1 MAEDQEKNMPE
12 VPITRLASAGFK
24 AVSSTAAIVTAV
36 TTIYTSLFSPNTD
49 NLQFL
54 AFTAAILAVFSLG
67 LVLFVLR
74 LTRRVPLTVGEGFT
88 VQFAFSKDERES
100 ARTRLIPLGGVLA
113 LCAVGLFTTE
123 HVLTPRISDIHLSDT
138 DGEVLVINGS
148 RFGSDVSRVWVQF
161 SGVVGQE
168 QVARKA
174 DRNLVEVVVPAKFTK
189 GTISVRRGPRA
200 SSPVSFTFPGVIYE
214 TAILDLMQPREDPI
228 QRIMAQF
235 EPYPG
240 FPYYSE
246 ISDKP
251 TQWPPRVFKDRS
263 DFDKKIRQALSGAT
277 ASELARWETQTPTKL
292 TILGGS
298 DTDPQLKLN
307 QSYARLRMLLSE
319 NGSDYKR
326 IAVMVG
332 PNCARALKSLED
344 TRKVILS
351 DLPNR
356 VFILRVR
363 NRSPEDAEN
372 FNAELKVGGAVYDV
386 TVNEEGEQAHSLQ
399 WSPDRI
405 NVDLPRLRPG
415 YTTDIRIWYAYL
427 PVSERVFADA
437 ADLQWE
443 RTQGLIVQ
451 NLVISNGQIR
461 RSSVLLT
468 DVHPYHRY
476 PVDPVA
482 GSPTFGPLPEPLP
495 AAGSS
500 ESSPKS
506 GSLAA
511 PAGSP
516 SSEAHPS
523 STPPPTVPVS
533 PMSRVVPPVSS
544 GGQAI
549 VLVIHAT
556 KQYEK
561 QNDAREAQI
570 RVTKALDDFSN
581 ALEGAVRSANGYWIY
596 RRATPTNTKFNNF
609 SGTYFVTGGVLGI
622 LRADQPIQVSSLAG
636 WTELK
641 NSGSIEVGNVPWE
654 SAAFKVVL
662 QFFSDTRDSKKD
674 SKRVLTQ
681 PMTMDRIFDLQ
692 QAKAG
697 HPNHM
702 ALEFADLLRFTRE
715 RLVARYHVPFTLN
728 DMTEVEKPFYIVSRT
743 GSISENFYLP
753 DSWMAVAE
761 QLVARKLSD
770 AALSAELWAL
780 FDNAQNSR
788 ELRPE
793 EFTAIFGSSRH

>member
-1 MAEDQEKNMPE
+1 MAEDQEKQIPE

-24 AVSSTAAIVTAV
+24 AVSGTAAIVTAV

-49 NLQFL
+49 SLQFL
-54 AFTAAILAVFSLG
+54 GFTAAILAVFSLG
-67 LVLFVLR
+67 LVLFVMR

-88 VQFAFSKDERES
+88 VEPAFNKDERES
-100 ARTRLIPLGGVLA
+100 ARTRLIPLGVILA

-123 HVLTPRISDIHLSDT
+123 HLLTPRISDVHLSDI
-138 DGEVLVINGS
+138 DSEVLVINGS

-161 SGVVGQE
+161 SGAVTQE

-174 DRNLVEVVVPAKFTK
+174 ARNMVEVVVPSKFTK

-200 SSPVSFTFPGVIYE
+200 SSPVSFTFPGVVYE
-214 TAILDLMQPREDPI
+214 TAILDLVQPREDPI

-246 ISDKP
+246 TSDKP

-263 DFDKKIRQALSGAT
+263 DFDKKIQQSLSGRA
-277 ASELARWETQTPTKL
+277 ASELARWEARAPTEL
-292 TILGGS
+292 TIIGGS
-298 DTDPQLKLN
+298 DSDPQLKLN
-307 QSYARLRMLLSE
+307 QSYARLRMLLTE
-319 NGSDYKR
+319 NGGNYNR
-326 IAVMVG
+326 IAARVG

-344 TRKVILS
+344 ARRAMLS

-386 TVNEEGEQAHSLQ
+386 TVNEEGEKAHSLQ

-405 NVDLPRLRPG
+405 NVELPRLRPG

-437 ADLQWE
+437 ADVQWE

-461 RSSVLLT
+461 RSSALLT

-482 GSPTFGPLPEPLP
+482 GSPTFGPLPEPQP
-495 AAGSS
+495 AAENVEPSRKNGSLSAPGSS
-500 ESSPKS
+500 SSPE
-506 GSLAA
+506 AQ
-511 PAGSP
+511 PGSP
-516 SSEAHPS
+516 PL
-523 STPPPTVPVS
+523 PTAS
-533 PMSRVVPPVSS
+533 VSS
-544 GGQAI
+544 APGVARGVSHGGQAI
-549 VLVIHAT
+549 VLVVNAI
-556 KQYEK
+556 KEYEK

-570 RVTKALDDFSN
+570 RVTKALDDFSS
-581 ALEGAVRSANGYWIY
+581 ALSGAVRSANGYWIY
-596 RRATPTNTKFNNF
+596 QRTTPTNTRFSNF
-609 SGTYFVTGGVLGI
+609 SGTYFVSGGVLGI
-622 LRADQPIQVSSLAG
+622 LRADEPIQVASLAG

-641 NSGSIEVGNVPWE
+641 NSGSVEIDTVPWE

-662 QFFSDTRDSKKD
+662 HFFSDARDSKKD

-681 PMTMDRIFDLQ
+681 PLTIDRIFDLQ

-697 HPNHM
+697 HSNQM
-702 ALEFADLLRFTRE
+702 ASGFADLLRFTRE
-715 RLVARYHVPFTLN
+715 RLLAHYHAPFTLN
-728 DMTEVEKPFYIVSRT
+728 DVTEVEKPFYIVLRT
-743 GSISENFYLP
+743 ESISENFYLP

-761 QLVARKLSD
+761 QPGARKLSD
-770 AALSAELWAL
+770 AALSQELWAL
-780 FDNAQNSR
+780 FDYAQDSR
-788 ELRPE
+788 ELRPD
-793 EFTAIFGSSRH
+793 EFAAIFGSK